1 MDLEE
6 RRDVPGAE
14 RLTLGHHGGLPA
26 TPAPLRAP
34 STLRTF
40 GATLAVED
48 RNRCRVPPDLRDIVR
63 YDEGDVRLLH
73 EGHRARLQLRLA
85 DTGFRLEAHEG
96 LPRALTKPIE
106 DLGRRLQVQAQDAV
120 AARDLAGLFL
130 RGREI

>member
-1 MDLEE
+1 MP
-6 RRDVPGAE
+6 RGKTPSPSNPGGVGPPHPLRCE
-14 RLTLGHHGGLPA
+14 RLRPFE
-26 TPAPLRAP
+26 R
-34 STLRTF
+34 F

-48 RNRCRVPPDLRDIVR
+48 RNRCRVPLDLRDIVR
-63 YDEGDVRLLH
+63 YDEVDVRLFH

-96 LPRALTKPIE
+96 LLRALTKPIE

-120 AARDLAGLFL
+120 AARDLAGLVL